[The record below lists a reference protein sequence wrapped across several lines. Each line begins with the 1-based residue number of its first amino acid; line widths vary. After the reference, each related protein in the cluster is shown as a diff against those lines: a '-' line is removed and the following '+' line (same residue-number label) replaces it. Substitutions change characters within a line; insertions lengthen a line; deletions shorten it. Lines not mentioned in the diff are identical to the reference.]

1 MVEDG
6 RFYGWPLA
14 YGYRASVDFTI
25 SQYRDEI
32 FPLTHQ
38 DTLDVESMVRPTV
51 QIPAHLA
58 PMAIYFNTHDHF
70 PPQYKNAAF
79 VALRG
84 GLQAVNKPKVIAI
97 FSEPDG
103 SRAQVGDFL
112 TGFEASTRSPTWGKP
127 VGLTGDAKSNLY
139 LSSD

>member
-1 MVEDG
+1 MPG
-6 RFYGWPLA
+6 
-14 YGYRASVDFTI
+14 DFTI

-58 PMAIYFNTHDHF
+58 PMAIYFHTHDHF
-70 PPQYKNAAF
+70 PPQYKNTAF

-84 GLQAVNKPKVIAI
+84 GLQAVNKPKSSP
-97 FSEPDG
+97 FSAPQT
-103 SRAQVGDFL
+103 A
-112 TGFEASTRSPTWGKP
+112 TGPE
-127 VGLTGDAKSNLY
+127 
-139 LSSD
+139 